1 MDIRECA
8 VDEIFDSTDFTV
20 LSDLYRAECQRN
32 NDLPSDAPDRETYMA
47 LDRAGLLI
55 VIGAYVGATLH
66 GFAAAIK
73 SPALHHGSAP
83 TAMIDTIYMRPATAG
98 LSCSGYRLIAQVE
111 ITARER
117 WGVPGVYISAPV
129 GGRLERILP
138 RLGYTATNTIFYR
151 SFFSVDGG

>member
-1 MDIRECA
+1 MQSASATTICR
-8 VDEIFDSTDFTV
+8 
-20 LSDLYRAECQRN
+20 LMR
-32 NDLPSDAPDRETYMA
+32 PDRDTYMA

-117 WGVPGVYISAPV
+117 WGVPRCTSQRRSAV
-129 GGRLERILP
+129 GWSEFCRVWDTQRL
-138 RLGYTATNTIFYR
+138 TQFFYR
-151 SFFSVDGG
+151 SFFQC